1 MSKLPILQSFTDYKF
16 VQQTNLLSF
25 SRFIRFYQVYFYEP
39 VLRCLHQWKPH
50 NGKSISSFF
59 FLDNLTSSSQ
69 DSYWKYAITCAD
81 DNKEL
86 KVWYCSEWE
95 CLQKLSIQTHN
106 DSDVKFIAEIDRT
119 ASYLVLSNIETKVFY
134 VLQIIDPEIL
144 ESSSENE
151 KNGNQKVNDKKKI
164 LIKFITEFPLSSS
177 ILSFSIIDATLK
189 KYKCG
194 SLNDSSHIDE
204 VEDYDDENNTVF
216 CVVIRTMIIQPKSV
230 QVCNILY
237 QPPVPLDSFDL
248 NINIDELSGTTSGS
262 EVEVEVEEEKEQEK
276 TVPPLDQANDSVA
289 SYKSATQISL
299 MTPDAFSSVSSNT
312 SGGKKTPENVSSEVL
327 STILKLAGV
336 TGTKTVT
343 CQDNINLL
351 NLVNNKIIE
360 EQIQQQNGNLKSV
373 KKSDQLTSGG
383 SSPSREVEEIMGL
396 QRADEEEEQDIDEVE
411 SAPQVKVK
419 EEPKDETLN
428 SKPISNFQIPFP
440 SSLLANTSTVVNPPP
455 SASMCIDGLVADRT
469 SINDINDKLDKLMG
483 KFGYP

>member
-1 MSKLPILQSFTDYKF
+1 M
-16 VQQTNLLSF
+16 
-25 SRFIRFYQVYFYEP
+25 YFYEP

-50 NGKSISSFF
+50 NGKPISSFF

-95 CLQKLSIQTHN
+95 CLQKLTLQTHN

-134 VLQIIDPEIL
+134 VLQVTNPESL
-144 ESSSENE
+144 ESSSDKE
-151 KNGNQKVNDKKKI
+151 KNGNQKVANKKKI
-164 LIKFITEFPLSSS
+164 LIKYITEFPLSSS

-194 SLNDSSHIDE
+194 SLNDSSHMDE
-204 VEDYDDENNTVF
+204 IEDYDDENNAVY
-216 CVVIRTMIIQPKSV
+216 CVVIRTLIIQPKSV
-230 QVCNILY
+230 QECNILY
-237 QPPVPLDSFDL
+237 QPASECPFIDFD
-248 NINIDELSGTTSGS
+248 INVDELSGPSDD
-262 EVEVEVEEEKEQEK
+262 EEEEEDEPVAETIK
-276 TVPPLDQANDSVA
+276 TVPQIDQANDSVA
-289 SYKSATQISL
+289 SFKSATQISL

-360 EQIQQQNGNLKSV
+360 EQQQQHQQQQQNGSLKRV
-373 KKSDQLTSGG
+373 KKGEQLTSGG

-396 QRADEEEEQDIDEVE
+396 QEPEEVEGNDIDAVE
-411 SAPQVKVK
+411 SASKVIKVK
-419 EEPKDETLN
+419 EEPKEENIN
-428 SKPISNFQIPFP
+428 SKPLSGFQLPFP
-440 SSLLANTSTVVNPPP
+440 SSLLVNAPSSINSLSTTGVT
-455 SASMCIDGLVADRT
+455 DGIVADRT
-469 SINDINDKLDKLMG
+469 TINDINDKLDKLIG
-483 KFGYP
+483 EFL

>member
-1 MSKLPILQSFTDYKF
+1 M
-16 VQQTNLLSF
+16 
-25 SRFIRFYQVYFYEP
+25 
-39 VLRCLHQWKPH
+39 
-50 NGKSISSFF
+50 
-59 FLDNLTSSSQ
+59 TSSSQ

-95 CLQKLSIQTHN
+95 CLQKLTLRTHD
-106 DSDVKFIAEIDRT
+106 DSNVKFIAEIDRT

-134 VLQIIDPEIL
+134 VLQICTPEIL
-144 ESSSENE
+144 ESSSETE
-151 KNGNQKVNDKKKI
+151 ENGNQKLSGKKRI
-164 LIKFITEFPLSSS
+164 LIKNISEFPLSSS

-204 VEDYDDENNTVF
+204 MEDYDDENNTVF

-230 QVCNILY
+230 QECNILF
-237 QPPVPLDSFDL
+237 QPPLEVCSESGDSNSPELDV
-248 NINIDELSGTTSGS
+248 NI
-262 EVEVEVEEEKEQEK
+262 EEEKA
-276 TVPPLDQANDSVA
+276 PANDSIA
-289 SYKSATQISL
+289 SFKSATQISL

-312 SGGKKTPENVSSEVL
+312 SAEKKTPENVSNEVL

-360 EQIQQQNGNLKSV
+360 EQQQQQQNGNASH
-373 KKSDQLTSGG
+373 KKCDQLTSGG

-396 QRADEEEEQDIDEVE
+396 QGAEEEEEEEDEDLDEVE
-411 SAPQVKVK
+411 CVPKVTIK
-419 EEPKDETLN
+419 EEPKDETIN
-428 SKPISNFQIPFP
+428 SKPLSGFQIPFP
-440 SSLLANTSTVVNPPP
+440 SSLLATAPNVNPPVSP
-455 SASMCIDGLVADRT
+455 AAMATNDSLSAARSNEI
-469 SINDINDKLDKLMG
+469 SDKLDMLIGEFDSFNFNLSLLIFKYIFSG
-483 KFGYP
+483 NSQNQARE